1 MASCPGCD
9 ALVTG
14 IQTLAG
20 KKIVLAVTGSIASVE
35 CVHLAHS
42 LRRKGAEVQGV
53 MSGAACGIIHPDA
66 LTYATGRPAITSI
79 SGMVEHVA
87 MCGEGGWADLL
98 LIAPCTAN
106 TLCKMAGGIDDTP
119 VTTFATTAIG
129 RGMPVIV
136 SPAMHHSMYRHPG
149 VTGCIHT
156 LREWGVQVIGPRI
169 EEGKAKIA
177 STDQIVLAC
186 ERELLE
192 RPLAGRH
199 VLITSGPCREP
210 LDDVRV
216 LTTRST
222 GQMGQA
228 LARAAFRLGA
238 EVTVIHSSEIP
249 CVRNVPAETAGEM
262 RDALHRICKSER
274 VDLYIS
280 AAAISDFAPE
290 RRPGKIPSGQK
301 EIIGLVPLPKLI
313 SLVAEEY
320 RIPAVAFKL
329 GDDAEDRAKTM
340 LGSGIFLVVSNG
352 PESMGSAESRVVVLG
367 DDIRREFS
375 GSKEDVAMDIC
386 RLIAQE
392 SDRWNRLDSNS
403 W

>member
-1 MASCPGCD
+1 M
-9 ALVTG
+9 TG

-35 CVHLAHS
+35 TVHLAHA
-42 LRRKGAEVQGV
+42 LKRRGAEVQGV
-53 MSGAACGIIHPDA
+53 MSAAACGIIHPDA

-106 TLCKMAGGIDDTP
+106 TLCKMAAGIDDTP

-136 SPAMHHSMYRHPG
+136 SPAMHDSMYRHPG
-149 VTGCIHT
+149 VTGCIRT
-156 LREWGVQVIGPRI
+156 LREWGIQVIGPRI

-177 STDQIVLAC
+177 SRDKIVLTC
-186 ERELLE
+186 ERELLQK
-192 RPLAGRH
+192 PLAGRH

-238 EVTVIHSSEIP
+238 DVTMIHNTMVP
-249 CVRNVPAETAGEM
+249 CVRNVPAETAGDM
-262 RDALHRICKSER
+262 HDALHRICESEN

-290 RRPGKIPSGQK
+290 RRPGKIPSGQA
-301 EIIGLVPLPKLI
+301 ETIGLIPLPKLI
-313 SLVAEEY
+313 SLVAHEY
-320 RIPAVAFKL
+320 KIPTVAFKL
-329 GDDAEDRAKTM
+329 GEDAEERAKTM
-340 LGSGIFLVVSNG
+340 LGRGIFLVVSNG
-352 PESMGSAESRVVVLG
+352 PESMGSTESRVVVLG
-367 DDIRREFS
+367 DDIRREYS

-392 SDRWNRLDSNS
+392 SARWNRKD
-403 W
+403 

>member
-1 MASCPGCD
+1 M
-9 ALVTG
+9 TG

-35 CVHLAHS
+35 TVHLAHA
-42 LRRKGAEVQGV
+42 LRRRGAEVQGV
-53 MSGAACGIIHPDA
+53 MSAAACGIIHPDA

-106 TLCKMAGGIDDTP
+106 TLCKMAAGIDDTP

-136 SPAMHHSMYRHPG
+136 SPAMHDSMYRHPG
-149 VTGCIHT
+149 VTGCIRT
-156 LREWGVQVIGPRI
+156 LREWGIQVVGPRI

-177 STDQIVLAC
+177 PTDQIVLAC
-186 ERELLE
+186 ERELLQK
-192 RPLAGRH
+192 PLAGRH

-228 LARAAFRLGA
+228 LARGAFRLGA
-238 EVTVIHSSEIP
+238 DVTMIHNTNVP

-262 RDALHRICKSER
+262 RDALHRICESEN

-290 RRPGKIPSGQK
+290 RRQGKIPSGQS
-301 EIIGLVPLPKLI
+301 ETIGLIPLPKLI
-313 SLVAEEY
+313 SLVAQEY
-320 RIPAVAFKL
+320 EIPTVAFKL
-329 GDDAEDRAKTM
+329 GEDAEERAKKM
-340 LGSGIFLVVSNG
+340 LGRGIFLVVSNG
-352 PESMGSAESRVVVLG
+352 PESMGSTESRVVVLG
-367 DDIRREFS
+367 DDIRREYS

-392 SDRWNRLDSNS
+392 SARWNRKD
-403 W
+403 